1 MRRILVTGKNGQVG
15 WELQRTLMTLGE
27 VIAVDRTQMDLAD
40 ADSIRNCI
48 REVKPNLIV
57 NAAAYTAVDKAE
69 SEVDLA
75 MAINGLAPGIM
86 AEEAKRLGAAI
97 VHYSTDYVFDGTKTG
112 PYTEDDT
119 PRPLSI
125 YGKSKLA
132 GEEAIGA
139 VGCPHL
145 ILRTSWV
152 YGARGKNFL
161 LTILKLAKARP
172 ELRVVNNQVGAPT
185 WSRHI
190 AEATAYILAR
200 LYSAAIYDVA
210 RISDASGIYHLTAG
224 GETTWF
230 AFADAIVNYRS
241 PINSGSSPRLVP
253 VPSEQYP
260 TAARRPK
267 NSVLSNDKIV
277 NLLALVQP
285 DWITCLKTC
294 LADLPNE

>member
-132 GEEAIGA
+132 GEEAIKA

-145 ILRTSWV
+145 TLRTSWV

-161 LTILKLAKARP
+161 RTILKLAKERP
-172 ELRVVNNQVGAPT
+172 ELRVVNDQVGAPT
-185 WSRHI
+185 WCRHL
-190 AEATAYILAR
+190 AEATVHILAQ
-200 LYSAAIYDVA
+200 LYSPAVYDPA
-210 RISDASGIYHLTAG
+210 RVSDVSGTYHLTTG
-224 GETTWF
+224 GRTTWF
-230 AFADAIVNYRS
+230 GFATEIMNYAS
-241 PINSGSSPRLVP
+241 LANEPMPELLPI
-253 VPSEQYP
+253 PSEHYL
-260 TAARRPK
+260 TAAKRPK
-267 NSVLSNDKIV
+267 NSLLSNGK
-277 NLLALVQP
+277 LVQRFGLTQP
-285 DWITCLKTC
+285 DWAFCLRIC
-294 LADLPNE
+294 LAELSQ

>member
-132 GEEAIGA
+132 GEEAIKA

-145 ILRTSWV
+145 TLRTSWV

-161 LTILKLAKARP
+161 RTILKLAKERP
-172 ELRVVNNQVGAPT
+172 ELRVVNDQVGAPT
-185 WSRHI
+185 WCRHL
-190 AEATAYILAR
+190 AEATVHILAQ
-200 LYSAAIYDVA
+200 LYSPAVYDPA
-210 RISDASGIYHLTAG
+210 RVSDVSGTYHLTTG
-224 GETTWF
+224 GRTTWF
-230 AFADAIVNYRS
+230 GFAEAITNGASAAVN
-241 PINSGSSPRLVP
+241 GSSPRLVP
-253 VPSEQYP
+253 ITTDQYP
-260 TAARRPK
+260 TAAARPK
-267 NSVLSNDKIV
+267 NSELSNDKIGKQFG
-277 NLLALVQP
+277 LSQP
-285 DWITCLKTC
+285 DWANCFGMC
-294 LADLPNE
+294 FAELAQ

>member
-27 VIAVDRTQMDLAD
+27 VIAVDRTQMNLAD
-40 ADSIRNCI
+40 PDSIRNCI
-48 REVKPNLIV
+48 REVKPSLIV

-75 MAINGLAPGIM
+75 MAVNGLAPGIM

-97 VHYSTDYVFDGTKTG
+97 VHYSTDYVFDGMKTE
-112 PYTEDDT
+112 PYTEEDV
-119 PRPLSI
+119 PRPLSV

-132 GEEAIGA
+132 GEEAIKA
-139 VGCPHL
+139 VACPHL

-161 LTILKLAKARP
+161 RTILKLAKERP
-172 ELRVVNNQVGAPT
+172 ELRIVNDQVGAPT
-185 WSRHI
+185 WNRHI
-190 AEATAYILAR
+190 AEATAQIFAR
-200 LYSAAIYDVA
+200 LYSAAINDIA

-230 AFADAIVNYRS
+230 AFANAIVDYES
-241 PINSGSSPRLVP
+241 LINSGSSPRLVP
-253 VPSEQYP
+253 IPSEQYP

-267 NSVLSNDKIV
+267 NSVLSNDKIR
-277 NLLALVQP
+277 NLFALVQP
-285 DWITCLKTC
+285 DWMTCLKTC
-294 LADLPNE
+294 LAGSPT

>member
-57 NAAAYTAVDKAE
+57 NAAAYTAVDKVE

-132 GEEAIGA
+132 GEEAIKA

-145 ILRTSWV
+145 TLRTSWV

-161 LTILKLAKARP
+161 RTILKLSKERP
-172 ELRVVNNQVGAPT
+172 ELRVVNDQVGAPT
-185 WSRHI
+185 WCRHI
-190 AEATAYILAR
+190 AEATAHVLAR
-200 LYSAAIYDVA
+200 LYSVAIYDVV
-210 RISDASGIYHLTAG
+210 RIADASGIYHLTAS

-230 AFADAIVNYRS
+230 AFADVILRCGS
-241 PINSGSSPRLVP
+241 SINSESLPKLVP